1 MAVWLGNLEFDER
14 NQTSEFDYFLSNST
28 LQVIFL
34 IRIPVPSEG
43 ILYGISIKVLR
54 RSRFSP
60 NL

>member
-14 NQTSEFDYFLSNST
+14 NQTSEFDYLLSNST

-43 ILYGISIKVLR
+43 ILNGISIKV
-54 RSRFSP
+54 
-60 NL
+60 

>member
-43 ILYGISIKVLR
+43 ILDGISIKVLR